1 MWIKKFWKPLLSLLV
16 VVTTLV
22 VAIFSYVSVFN
33 GSLSKNS
40 NDWGA
45 FGSYLSGT
53 AGVVIALF
61 AVIWLIYSVSIQKEE
76 IEKLKIE
83 LNKSAIEQEQQTEI
97 SALTAL
103 ISSYGTSAQVTQLK
117 LNGCNDGTNHISN
130 NESITSIKTQLEHEL
145 AKVNEY
151 TANLEAK
158 LVQRT

>member
-1 MWIKKFWKPLLSLLV
+1 MWIKKFWNPLLSLLV

-33 GSLSKNS
+33 DSLSKNS

-45 FGSYLSGT
+45 FDSYLSGT

-103 ISSYGTSAQVTQLK
+103 ISSYGTSAQVT
-117 LNGCNDGTNHISN
+117 
-130 NESITSIKTQLEHEL
+130 
-145 AKVNEY
+145 
-151 TANLEAK
+151 
-158 LVQRT
+158 

>member
-1 MWIKKFWKPLLSLLV
+1 MWIKKFWKPLLSLFV

-22 VAIFSYVSVFN
+22 VAIFLYVSVFN

-40 NDWGA
+40 NDWGS

-103 ISSYGTSAQVTQLK
+103 ISSYGTAAQVTQLK
-117 LNGCNDGTNHISN
+117 LNGCNDGSNHTLK
-130 NESITSIKTQLEHEL
+130 NETIDSIKTQLEHEL

-158 LVQRT
+158 LVKRI